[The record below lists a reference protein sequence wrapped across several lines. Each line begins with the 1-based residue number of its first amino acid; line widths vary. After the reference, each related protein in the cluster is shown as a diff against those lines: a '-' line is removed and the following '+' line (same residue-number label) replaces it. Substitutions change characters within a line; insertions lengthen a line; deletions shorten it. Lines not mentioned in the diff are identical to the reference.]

1 MADDFEHEGL
11 SIRIFRSSRR
21 RTAMIRVDTEGISM
35 RVPQTLAEDKVR
47 SLLTQKRKWID
58 QKLLVAEQQRKLM
71 PGLELADGTQIPLLG
86 QPRRLKTTVGLTDGV
101 ADDGTI
107 IEVQVNN
114 DRFTTNKIRRL
125 LETWLRNRAKQEIDF
140 AVNVYAQ
147 RLGLTPTAVE
157 VKTYRARWGSC
168 QPDGRVQ
175 FNWRLV
181 HAPLPIIDYVV
192 VHELCH
198 LEQRNHGAEF
208 WGLVEKWMPDYR
220 DRKRWLK
227 ENSIRL
233 QC

>member
-1 MADDFEHEGL
+1 ML
-11 SIRIFRSSRR
+11 
-21 RTAMIRVDTEGISM
+21 
-35 RVPQTLAEDKVR
+35 VPQTLAEDKVR

-58 QKLLVAEQQRKLM
+58 QKLLVAEQQRELM
-71 PGLELADGTQIPLLG
+71 PGLDLADGTQIPLLC

-107 IEVQVNN
+107 IEVQVKDN
-114 DRFTTNKIRRL
+114 RFTTNKIRRL
-125 LETWLRNRAKQEIDF
+125 LENWLRNRAKQEIDF

-227 ENSIRL
+227 ENGIRL